1 MSFPGSEN
9 DPDVH
14 VITRDAPE
22 QYLKTE
28 PIDTPTFLLSLD
40 MPASE
45 NGDMFAGLGSDSGH
59 GLPEFGLSPN
69 FGSFPD
75 YPESGEKTDS
85 VQDIGSTG
93 NIESIGVSPNTVPIM
108 GSNNN
113 MNGALTKLPNLP
125 PLPQLLDPVINNLL
139 IPSQSVLSNYLQNS
153 GVSGVNRA
161 GQPLLTS
168 VKKKKAPAVSRQ
180 PPAFIQKMW
189 LMVND
194 PENNHY
200 IRWSEDG
207 ESFYVAHRE
216 EFMKTILPK
225 YFKHNNFAS
234 FVRQLNMYGWHKVQ
248 DVTSGLLRDDRNPE
262 EVLQFKNALFLR
274 GREDLLESIV
284 RNRTAAAEPEVPD
297 TNLNLQLVINELEL
311 IKMNQLAIIEDM
323 RRMRKDNQMLWNESF
338 SARER
343 HTKQTE
349 TLEKIMKFLAAVY
362 GNSAG
367 KVFEVEDRFDQH
379 FNNQVSSYSGSKNNS
394 TSTSST
400 ASNYPVQP
408 FHKPRLMLMNKAY
421 QQTTPEETQPRPLS
435 NNNNSGRITSLDSS
449 AAQTPSDTNSPLIN
463 GDHMA
468 DGDTKKTPSA
478 RKESIASLNKDVI
491 EEIARSS
498 PDLSQS
504 DANKV
509 FQQIMNQDG
518 SALSPNQYLTDF
530 AQYFN
535 ANSAAPSPKL
545 LINEN
550 FQGLEQNIYRQG
562 QALLHVQDLI
572 QQLTDR
578 QNEQQEQ
585 LQQHKNSISLASGA
599 TDEFDVDQFL
609 AGNSANSLS
618 VDGKSPAAE
627 TPKRHIEE
635 VDEEPKAKRKR

>member
-22 QYLKTE
+22 QYHKNE
-28 PIDTPTFLLSLD
+28 PLDTPTFLLSLD
-40 MPASE
+40 LPASE
-45 NGDMFAGLGSDSGH
+45 NGDMFAGLGPDGGH
-59 GLPEFGLSPN
+59 GGIPEFGLSPN
-69 FGSFPD
+69 FGSFSE
-75 YPESGEKTDS
+75 YPESGEKADVT
-85 VQDIGSTG
+85 QDIGSTG
-93 NIESIGVSPNTVPIM
+93 NIESIGGTPNTVPVI
-108 GSNNN
+108 GGNNS
-113 MNGALTKLPNLP
+113 MNGALTKLSSLP

-139 IPSQSVLSNYLQNS
+139 IPSQSVLSSYLQNGGVG
-153 GVSGVNRA
+153 GVSRA

-168 VKKKKAPAVSRQ
+168 AKKKKAPAVSRQ

-200 IRWSEDG
+200 IRWSKDG

-284 RNRTAAAEPEVPD
+284 RNRTATAEPEIPD
-297 TNLNLQLVINELEL
+297 NNLNLQLVINELEL

-379 FNNQVSSYSGSKNNS
+379 FNSQVSPYSNSKSNGTSNTNS
-394 TSTSST
+394 
-400 ASNYPVQP
+400 APNYPPQP

-421 QQTTPEETQPRPLS
+421 QQSTPEENQPRSLS
-435 NNNNSGRITSLDSS
+435 TNANSGRITSLDTS
-449 AAQTPSDTNSPLIN
+449 AAQTPSDTNSPLTN
-463 GDHMA
+463 GDNIV

-478 RKESIASLNKDVI
+478 RKGSTASLGKDAI
-491 EEIARSS
+491 EEIARNS

-518 SALSPNQYLTDF
+518 SAQSPNQYLSDF

-535 ANSAAPSPKL
+535 GNSAAPSPKL

-599 TDEFDVDQFL
+599 ADEFDVDQFL
-609 AGNSANSLS
+609 AGNSNSLTT
-618 VDGKSPAAE
+618 DGKSPAEDSA
-627 TPKRHIEE
+627 KRHIEE
-635 VDEEPKAKRKR
+635 VDDEPKAKRRR